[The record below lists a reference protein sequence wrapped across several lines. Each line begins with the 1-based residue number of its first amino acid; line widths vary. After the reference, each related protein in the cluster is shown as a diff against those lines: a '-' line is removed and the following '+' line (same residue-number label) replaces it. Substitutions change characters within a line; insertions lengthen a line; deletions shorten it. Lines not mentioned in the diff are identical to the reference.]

1 MRLQMHP
8 GILPTRMI
16 NLEDLGRSAVGELE
30 EHKCQ
35 NANEKDLL
43 DEPEEGPCLLD
54 GKGRES

>member
-1 MRLQMHP
+1 
-8 GILPTRMI
+8 MI
-16 NLEDLGRSAVGELE
+16 NLEDLGRSAAGELE